1 MNQYFGHYLLNKG
14 VLTPIQLS
22 DVLQHERTVKMKLG
36 VLAMNAGLMTAA
48 QVEEVHDLQRIKDQK
63 FGELAIAQGY
73 LTEAQVEKMLVAQH
87 DSHLALLQAI
97 SDGGYMTMPELEKT
111 LATFRQEYGGI
122 DLGSSATN
130 EDELVRKLL
139 DFSTAG
145 DNADFLYNYVGLML
159 RNVVRFL
166 NDTPFIVAGPA
177 TSSAFS
183 WLVSQ
188 QIVGEISVSTSLY
201 MDERVLLEIASRF
214 YAEPFA
220 SVNELALDCA
230 GEFLNVH
237 NGVWCGSL
245 SDHGCKVDLLPQ
257 SIVNQR
263 EAPLAAETYRVIVGT
278 SFGNFEIILS
288 VLA

>member
-22 DVLQHERTVKMKLG
+22 DVLQRERTVKMKLG

-63 FGELAIAQGY
+63 FGELAVAQGY
-73 LTEAQVEKMLVAQH
+73 LTEAQVEKLLFAQH

-97 SDGGYMTMPELEKT
+97 SDGGYMAMPELEKT

-139 DFSTAG
+139 DFSNAG

-166 NDTPFIVAGPA
+166 NDNPFIIAEPA
-177 TSSAFS
+177 ASSAFS

-188 QIVGEISVSTSLY
+188 QVVGDVSVSTSLH

-214 YAEPFA
+214 YVESFS

-245 SDHGCKVDLLPQ
+245 SDGGHKVDLLPQ

-263 EAPLAAETYRVIVGT
+263 ETPLAAETYRVIVGT

-288 VLA
+288 VQA